1 MSGEQFSYWSRLGR
15 VGRMSIHHRLSGI
28 ALAAGMALLVGGC
41 SSAAEPPTSASPSA
55 SVTPPVVAA
64 LEFSG
69 SDVRSTD
76 ADRVTIDSVEFSGG
90 PAAVVDFIAT
100 ALGLEPTVTE
110 EEEQCAP
117 AHTRYAWEGVAVT
130 QWAETAEFVVGF
142 DESTIGSVRIE
153 TSGGF
158 AVGDDVSAF
167 VQTLPAENVARQGG
181 DDIFV
186 AFDVVDTVTQGEYS
200 SPRGAVG
207 HVPGG
212 SVLQSVLTPGEWS
225 SFLC

>member
-1 MSGEQFSYWSRLGR
+1 MR
-15 VGRMSIHHRLSGI
+15 IHHRLSGI

-55 SVTPPVVAA
+55 SVTPPV
-64 LEFSG
+64 
-69 SDVRSTD
+69 DVRSTD

-117 AHTRYAWEGVAVT
+117 AHTRYGWEGVAVT

-158 AVGDDVSAF
+158 AVGDDVSA
-167 VQTLPAENVARQGG
+167 L
-181 DDIFV
+181 FV

-207 HVPGG
+207 YVPGG